1 MVICGARRR
10 PGRPR
15 VRRCGGAPWRTTS

>member
-1 MVICGARRR
+1 VADFIAFLAARHHGRARRR

-15 VRRCGGAPWRTTS
+15 D